1 MIRLQPLPTF
11 TCQTCGAQA
20 TCRLVDGILLHGY
33 YCEPC
38 GNVARRTVQAQVDAE
53 KETA

>member
-1 MIRLQPLPTF
+1 MIHLQPLPTF
-11 TCQTCGAQA
+11 TCQACGAQA

-38 GNVARRTVQAQVDAE
+38 GTIARREVQAQAAQE
-53 KETA
+53 ETA

>member
-38 GNVARRTVQAQVDAE
+38 GITARREAQQQAQEDQ
-53 KETA
+53 